1 MNTYYAIIIYIIIIV
16 FLVITKP
23 EFMYDHENK
32 QYREFGMTKN
42 KTLFSLPV
50 LSITIA
56 IIIVM
61 LFRFL
66 QSNEKSK
73 IHGGKIKYKYIPVPM
88 MQPMPNLFN
97 SYNSYTDTNSIQST
111 N

>member
-32 QYREFGMTKN
+32 QYKEFGMTKN

-56 IIIVM
+56 IVIVM

-73 IHGGKIKYKYIPVPM
+73 IHGGKIKYKYIPVQM
-88 MQPMPNLFN
+88 MQSMPNLF
-97 SYNSYTDTNSIQST
+97 NSYTDTNSIQST